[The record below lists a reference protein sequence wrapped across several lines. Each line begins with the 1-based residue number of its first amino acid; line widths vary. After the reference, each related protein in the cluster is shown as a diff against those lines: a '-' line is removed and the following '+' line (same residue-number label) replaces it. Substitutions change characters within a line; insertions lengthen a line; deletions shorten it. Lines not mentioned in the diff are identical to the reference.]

1 MQVNRSFSSPPVD
14 DFAAIWRDHAPAL
27 TRRARFLAR
36 DPEVAADLVQDV
48 FERAL
53 RAGRDNVPAPRLRGW
68 LMVILYN
75 LFVDEV
81 RTASGRSAARASE
94 GWLPGPIPDEGGHD
108 RDPPWSPVSLA
119 DAVQCLRE
127 LPPHLRQPLELRLEG
142 HSYRD
147 IGARLGLTISTVGT
161 RIHRACHRLRAQL
174 GHRRFRS

>member
-1 MQVNRSFSSPPVD
+1 MQVNRLSSGPTID
-14 DFAAIWRDHAPAL
+14 EFDAIWRDHAPAL

-53 RAGRDNVPAPRLRGW
+53 RAGRDKIPTAKLRGW

-81 RTASGRSAARASE
+81 RTSAGRSSARMAE
-94 GWLPGPIPDEGGHD
+94 RMLLAREPDQAD
-108 RDPPWSPVSLA
+108 NDLDPPCCSVPMA
-119 DAVQCLRE
+119 DALQCVRD
-127 LPPHLRQPLELRLEG
+127 LPAHLRQPLELRLEG
-142 HSYRD
+142 NSYRD
-147 IGARLGLTISTVGT
+147 IGVRLGLTISTVGT

-174 GHRRFRS
+174 GQAS